1 MLPELNYKQVLR
13 NIKFPVYTIT
23 SEEVRYED
31 GLLFISGKVVDDR
44 NQSGDTIGKR
54 RLTTEHRVGSLG
66 KICFTYI
73 EMLDSKSTKF
83 IDSKGRAFIYKKT
96 KMLPIVS
103 YRINKKFAKDTHT
116 VLFLKGVN
124 CPYIVPRYPH
134 VEDWA
139 QILVYDNLPWRLY
152 SLSEQKVETFR
163 RKI

>member
-1 MLPELNYKQVLR
+1 MLPELNYKQILR
-13 NIKFPVYTIT
+13 NVKFPVYIIT

-31 GLLFISGKVVDDR
+31 GLLFLNGRVVDDR

-54 RLTTEHRVGSLG
+54 RLATEHKVASLG

-73 EMLDSKSTKF
+73 EMLESKANKF
-83 IDSKGRAFIYKKT
+83 IDSKGKAFFYRKSKFV
-96 KMLPIVS
+96 PVVS
-103 YRINKKFAKDTHT
+103 YRINKKFAKDTYT

-134 VEDWA
+134 TEEWA
-139 QILVYDNLPWRLY
+139 QIFVYDNLPWRLY
-152 SLSEQKVETFR
+152 SLSEQKVDSFR